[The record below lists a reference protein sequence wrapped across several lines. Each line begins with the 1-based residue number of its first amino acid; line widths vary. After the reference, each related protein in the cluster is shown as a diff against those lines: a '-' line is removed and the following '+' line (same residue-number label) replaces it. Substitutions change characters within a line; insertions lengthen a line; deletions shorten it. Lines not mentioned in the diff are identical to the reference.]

1 MGQDEDDQAKA
12 KNQHEG
18 IFSQAGKAPV
28 L

>member
-1 MGQDEDDQAKA
+1 MGQDEEDQAKA

-28 L
+28 